1 MIWSFIIKTK
11 CWLQTLLS
19 SQKGDLTKSSFHLL
33 HVSDSICSWTDWFDI
48 ACAMRPGPQNDKLSA
63 LTQQSYS
70 PFLKCKFYIFNG
82 CACSQGLLRCFS
94 FFIFVLEINNFVI
107 GRESNFLLFLMLTQI
122 LRWNLLKS
130 VNESGKDAFHFHC
143 SNAVPL
149 MFHWGW
155 NLLRVQKLL
164 AARWNTSTWTSS
176 EQSCAEVA

>member
-1 MIWSFIIKTK
+1 MWAIAYVHG
-11 CWLQTLLS
+11 QT
-19 SQKGDLTKSSFHLL
+19 
-33 HVSDSICSWTDWFDI
+33 DSILPVQWDQDLRMTNSVH
-48 ACAMRPGPQNDKLSA
+48 L
-63 LTQQSYS
+63 QQSYS

-82 CACSQGLLRCFS
+82 CACFQGLLRCFS

>member
-1 MIWSFIIKTK
+1 MWVIAYVHG
-11 CWLQTLLS
+11 QT
-19 SQKGDLTKSSFHLL
+19 
-33 HVSDSICSWTDWFDI
+33 DSILPVQWDQDLRMTNSVH
-48 ACAMRPGPQNDKLSA
+48 L
-63 LTQQSYS
+63 QQSYS

-94 FFIFVLEINNFVI
+94 FFIFVLERNNFVI

>member
-1 MIWSFIIKTK
+1 MWAIAYVHG
-11 CWLQTLLS
+11 QT
-19 SQKGDLTKSSFHLL
+19 
-33 HVSDSICSWTDWFDI
+33 DSILPVQWDQDLRMTNSVH
-48 ACAMRPGPQNDKLSA
+48 L
-63 LTQQSYS
+63 QQSYS

-94 FFIFVLEINNFVI
+94 FFIFVLERNNFVI